1 MIFFEFFKKN
11 IIPLFFKYCFI
22 IIIFIYIYYEL
33 IEYKEIQNNLLHC
46 LYLYMLKDF
55 LKILSL
61 FNSLN
66 KFNFLVELF
75 ISIYFSNVL
84 INNLDYDK
92 NFYKEIDFYKFN
104 YLIYYI
110 FVFLFIF
117 YFICYSFVSIEK
129 KL

>member
-1 MIFFEFFKKN
+1 
-11 IIPLFFKYCFI
+11 
-22 IIIFIYIYYEL
+22 
-33 IEYKEIQNNLLHC
+33 
-46 LYLYMLKDF
+46 MLKDF

-66 KFNFLVELF
+66 KFNFLVELL

-92 NFYKEIDFYKFN
+92 NFYKEIDIYKFN

-110 FVFLFIF
+110 FVFLVIS
-117 YFICYSFVSIEK
+117 YLICYSFVSLEK
-129 KL
+129 NLSKSEDSSLKDHKIKF